1 MGLCDIYTIK
11 EVSVKFIVK
20 LGAERLAQVFGT
32 RAQDL
37 VWSYRR
43 SLWFLLQN

>member
-1 MGLCDIYTIK
+1 MGLCDINTIK

-32 RAQDL
+32 CAQDL
-37 VWSYRR
+37 VRSNRR
-43 SLWFLLQN
+43 SLWLLLHD